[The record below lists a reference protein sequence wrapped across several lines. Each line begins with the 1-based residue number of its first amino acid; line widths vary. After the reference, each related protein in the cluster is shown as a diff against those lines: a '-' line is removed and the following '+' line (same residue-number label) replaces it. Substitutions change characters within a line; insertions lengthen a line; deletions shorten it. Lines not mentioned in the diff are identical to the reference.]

1 MKTTTLKSLFILIA
15 FMAIGSISYA
25 QQKQPIKKSPN
36 KPVSGKPAANTTTNT
51 NVAPAGTSTT
61 NTVVPPPAKTST
73 EGGDVEDFEKQRGAI
88 NEQGIQSDDQP
99 KMKPATTTNVP
110 VSPNSSVAPKPKTE
124 SKTSSP
130 TVSPK

>member
-1 MKTTTLKSLFILIA
+1 MKTITLKPLFILIV

-36 KPVSGKPAANTTTNT
+36 KPVSGKPATNTTTNT
-51 NVAPAGTSTT
+51 NVAPAGTSNT
-61 NTVVPPPAKTST
+61 NTVVPPPAKTSS
-73 EGGDVEDFEKQRGAI
+73 EGGDIQELDQQRGAI

-110 VSPNSSVAPKPKTE
+110 VSPNSSVAPKPKTG
-124 SKTSSP
+124 SKSSSP